1 MDDIKQKQ
9 IDYFNDTCSEIARL
23 TNEVFNLNITFDPI
37 VVEEPSTYN
46 SWYNAYLRDVSD
58 QIKSKYYD
66 LFGQLSAAHIVKSP
80 LPFATLDSIYTDIT
94 NTLKKL
100 QKY

>member
-1 MDDIKQKQ
+1 MDDITQKQ

-23 TNEVFNLNITFDPI
+23 TNEVFKLNITFDPI
-37 VVEEPSTYN
+37 VAEEPSTYN

-66 LFGQLSAAHIVKSP
+66 LFNQLSSAHITKPALP
-80 LPFATLDSIYTDIT
+80 LATFSAIYNEIT